1 MKPVILILDDDL
13 PTLELYTRELA
24 AEFSIF
30 PCDSIDD
37 AEQLLA
43 THEFAAVVFE
53 PAMTGGRGWEFLSRL
68 HQDCHSRRTPVIV
81 CSTQD
86 DHRDLY
92 AAEALIFLVKPVLP
106 DQLLRTLKVILQR
119 HSV

>member
-30 PCDSIDD
+30 PCDSVDEAQQILE
-37 AEQLLA
+37 AQKFSA
-43 THEFAAVVFE
+43 IVFE
-53 PAMTGGRGWEFLSRL
+53 PAMAGGRGWDFLSWL
-68 HQDCHSRRTPVIV
+68 HQERNEQKTPVII

-86 DHRDLY
+86 ERRDLHG
-92 AAEALIFLVKPVLP
+92 AETLAFLVKPVLP
-106 DQLLRTLKVILQR
+106 DQLAQTLNTVLRRRTM
-119 HSV
+119 